1 MTPLLPPASRWGLDA
16 APGRER
22 RPAGCWCG
30 SLVLEVILQGLGQR
44 QALDLLE
51 PLPAQR
57 HAGRTP
63 AQVHQ
68 RERFSCRSGEAE
80 EEKVNDVVRVSV
92 MPKVKRLAVLES
104 QRADV
109 ICRGLVFL

>member
-1 MTPLLPPASRWGLDA
+1 MTPLLPPAPPASPGLSA
-16 APGRER
+16 APG
-22 RPAGCWCG
+22 PAGCWCG

-51 PLPAQR
+51 SLPAQR
-57 HAGRTP
+57 QAGRAS

-68 RERFSCRSGEAE
+68 GERFSCRCGEAEE
-80 EEKVNDVVRVSV
+80 EEKVNDVVRASV
-92 MPKVKRLAVLES
+92 VRKVDRLAVTES

-109 ICRGLVFL
+109 SCRGLVFS